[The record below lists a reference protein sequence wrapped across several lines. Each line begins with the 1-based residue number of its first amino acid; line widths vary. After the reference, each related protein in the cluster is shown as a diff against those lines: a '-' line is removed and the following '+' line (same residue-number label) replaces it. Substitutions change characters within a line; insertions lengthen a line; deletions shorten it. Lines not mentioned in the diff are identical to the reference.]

1 MANNTITR
9 ADLVNSITENL
20 SVPKPVASDVLE
32 SVLDVIS
39 KTLAKGD
46 SVKISSF
53 GTFNVRKKTERI
65 GRNPRTGIEAK
76 ITARSVISFKASP
89 IFKDTVKPAALQKAA

>member
-9 ADLVNSITENL
+9 ADLVNSITERL
-20 SVPKPVASDVLE
+20 SIPKLVASDVLE
-32 SVLDVIS
+32 SVLDLIS

-46 SVKISSF
+46 SVKISGF
-53 GTFNVRKKTERI
+53 GTFNVREKTERV
-65 GRNPRTGIEAK
+65 GRNPRTGVEAR

-89 IFKDTVKPAALQKAA
+89 IFKDTVKPVQVDKAA

>member
-89 IFKDTVKPAALQKAA
+89 IFKDTVKPAALKKAA

>member
-9 ADLVNSITENL
+9 ADLVNSIAENL

-53 GTFNVRKKTERI
+53 GTFNVRKKTERL

-89 IFKDTVKPAALQKAA
+89 IFKDTVKPATLKKAA